1 MTRAKA
7 PYSFIKQSNY
17 YKHLSIISFKKN
29 ALLKFKDLK
38 QSYLEKVESVE
49 LLRALEN
56 GFLMGTFYL
65 NGDSFSVDTLDD
77 LKLARQ
83 KLEN

>member
-17 YKHLSIISFKKN
+17 YKHLSIISLKN
-29 ALLKFKDLK
+29 ALLKFKDLN

-65 NGDSFSVDTLDD
+65 NGDSFSVDTLND